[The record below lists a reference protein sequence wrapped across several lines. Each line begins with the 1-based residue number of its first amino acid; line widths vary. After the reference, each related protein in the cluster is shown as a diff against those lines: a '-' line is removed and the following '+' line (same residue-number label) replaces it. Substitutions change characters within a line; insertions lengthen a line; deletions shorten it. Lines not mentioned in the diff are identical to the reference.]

1 MRNVAKTANE
11 ESYNKALRHLRE
23 SDLWTR
29 NEKLFGQYLVVT
41 KGGKQSA
48 R

>member
-1 MRNVAKTANE
+1 MRNVANTADE
-11 ESYNKALRHLRE
+11 ENYNKALRHLRE
-23 SDLWTR
+23 SDLWMR
-29 NEKLFGQYLVVT
+29 IKRLFRQHLAVT